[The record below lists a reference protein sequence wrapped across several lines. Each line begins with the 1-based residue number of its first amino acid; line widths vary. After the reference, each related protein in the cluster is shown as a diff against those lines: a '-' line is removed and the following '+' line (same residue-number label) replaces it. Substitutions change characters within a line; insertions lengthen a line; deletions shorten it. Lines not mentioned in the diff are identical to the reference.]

1 MAVFGPKNESYI
13 YGEVPIGI
21 YMSIVTLED
30 LAIAI
35 SNRVKIDVKSAMG
48 DANFVMDLFGFED
61 RIIDNVLEPED
72 RQLFYILEEEG
83 MLITEREETTIYDG
97 RTWRTHYWFIN
108 KETILSYKEGK
119 EKNKKEE
126 GDEDA
131 TGVYGEIPDEMWFS
145 R

>member
-1 MAVFGPKNESYI
+1 
-13 YGEVPIGI
+13 
-21 YMSIVTLED
+21 MSIVTLED
-30 LAIAI
+30 LAMAI
-35 SNRVKIDVKSAMG
+35 SNRVNIDVESAMG

-108 KETILSYKEGK
+108 KETILSYKEEK
-119 EKNKKEE
+119 ERTDKKRKGEE
-126 GDEDA
+126 DIAEI
-131 TGVYGEIPDEMWFS
+131 YEEIPDEMWFS

>member
-1 MAVFGPKNESYI
+1 
-13 YGEVPIGI
+13 
-21 YMSIVTLED
+21 MSIITLED
-30 LAIAI
+30 LAMAI
-35 SNRVKIDVKSAMG
+35 STRVGIDFESALR

-83 MLITEREETTIYDG
+83 MLTTEREETTIYDG

-108 KETILSYKEGK
+108 KETILRYKEAEGARRI
-119 EKNKKEE
+119 ERKEE
-126 GDEDA
+126 DITDI
-131 TGVYGEIPDEMWFS
+131 YKEIPDEVWFS

>member
-1 MAVFGPKNESYI
+1 
-13 YGEVPIGI
+13 
-21 YMSIVTLED
+21 MSIITLED
-30 LAIAI
+30 LAMAIAT
-35 SNRVKIDVKSAMG
+35 RVGIDFESALR

-83 MLITEREETTIYDG
+83 MLTTEREETTIYDG

-108 KETILSYKEGK
+108 KATILRYKEVEGVRK
-119 EKNKKEE
+119 IERKEE
-126 GDEDA
+126 DV
-131 TGVYGEIPDEMWFS
+131 TKIYKEIPDEVWFS

>member
-1 MAVFGPKNESYI
+1 
-13 YGEVPIGI
+13 
-21 YMSIVTLED
+21 MSIVTLED
-30 LAIAI
+30 LAMAI
-35 SNRVKIDVKSAMG
+35 SNCVNIDVESAMG

-108 KETILSYKEGK
+108 KETILSYKEEK
-119 EKNKKEE
+119 ERTDKKRKGEE
-126 GDEDA
+126 DIAEI
-131 TGVYGEIPDEMWFS
+131 YEEIPDEMWFS

>member
-1 MAVFGPKNESYI
+1 MKAYENESYI
-13 YGEVPIGI
+13 YPRRPIVI
-21 YMSIVTLED
+21 YMSVVTLED
-30 LAIAI
+30 LAMAI
-35 SNRVKIDVKSAMG
+35 SNRVKIDVESAMG

-61 RIIDNVLEPED
+61 RIIDNVLERED

-108 KETILSYKEGK
+108 KEMILSYKEEK
-119 EKNKKEE
+119 EKSEKKSKEE
-126 GDEDA
+126 EDISEI
-131 TGVYGEIPDEMWFS
+131 YEEIPDEMWFS

>member
-1 MAVFGPKNESYI
+1 
-13 YGEVPIGI
+13 
-21 YMSIVTLED
+21 MSIVTLED
-30 LAIAI
+30 LAVAI
-35 SNRVKIDVKSAMG
+35 SKRVKIDVESAMG

-119 EKNKKEE
+119 ERKKRSKE
-126 GDEDA
+126 DEDI
-131 TGVYGEIPDEMWFS
+131 TEVYEEIPDEMWFS

>member
-1 MAVFGPKNESYI
+1 M
-13 YGEVPIGI
+13 GI
-21 YMSIVTLED
+21 ITLED
-30 LAIAI
+30 LAMAIA
-35 SNRVKIDVKSAMG
+35 SRVGIDFESALR

-83 MLITEREETTIYDG
+83 MLTTEREETTIYDG

-108 KETILSYKEGK
+108 KETILRYKETGAVK
-119 EKNKKEE
+119 REERKEE
-126 GDEDA
+126 DVTDI
-131 TGVYGEIPDEMWFS
+131 YKEIPDEVWFS